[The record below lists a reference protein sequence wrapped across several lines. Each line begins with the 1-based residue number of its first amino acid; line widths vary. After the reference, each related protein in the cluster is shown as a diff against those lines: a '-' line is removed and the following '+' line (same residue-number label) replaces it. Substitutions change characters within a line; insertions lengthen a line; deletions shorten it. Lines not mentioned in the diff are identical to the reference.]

1 MTLKVQNPD
10 TNEEIEVY
18 TAEEIADRDA
28 KIADLS
34 KKLEDRGNDFSQMS
48 KKLEK
53 VDEFGKQIETLQS
66 TLAEKEKAER
76 ENAKA
81 SALGKFHG
89 GKVDAKEQ
97 LESSYAK
104 LAGMPE
110 NTPEEIAARA
120 NEAAKLAGYLTDGRN
135 PLYTPFSGEA
145 PSPRG
150 VSESA
155 QAKEEEF
162 YKSERGQAALK
173 AMGFVPDAK

>member
-66 TLAEKEKAER
+66 TLAEKEKVL
-76 ENAKA
+76 N
-81 SALGKFHG
+81 
-89 GKVDAKEQ
+89 
-97 LESSYAK
+97 
-104 LAGMPE
+104 
-110 NTPEEIAARA
+110 
-120 NEAAKLAGYLTDGRN
+120 GY
-135 PLYTPFSGEA
+135 
-145 PSPRG
+145 
-150 VSESA
+150 
-155 QAKEEEF
+155 
-162 YKSERGQAALK
+162 
-173 AMGFVPDAK
+173 